1 MEHLVR
7 HAVTTIRERFWEPL
21 SLEELARGAMVSK
34 YHFLR
39 VFTKVTGVT
48 PGRFLCAVRL
58 QEAKVLLLSTQLTV
72 ADIGARVGYSST
84 GSFTRRFTE
93 LVGLSPTRYRA
104 LSLTSTLTPAPVS
117 PLTPAS
123 TPAVPEPAAPAPQ
136 LAPRAPAAAPVPV
149 RCAGTVTGLLHTTT
163 ITGGGGAGRAVRVGV
178 FAGPLLQGAPVRLTH
193 ASAPGPFTLERIPA
207 GVWYVHAVT
216 RPGPPAPA
224 SDDGSGGSDDRA
236 DAPSPARL
244 TAAVGPVRVKDG
256 TARRLELTLSAPD
269 WSRPPVLS
277 ALMDLA
283 PHPAAA

>member
-21 SLEELARGAMVSK
+21 SLEELARDAMLSK

-39 VFTKVTGVT
+39 VFTRVTGVT

-58 QEAKVLLLSTQLTV
+58 QEAKALLLATQLTV

-93 LVGLSPTRYRA
+93 LVGLSPTSYRA
-104 LSLTSTLTPAPVS
+104 LSLTPAGSQQAPPAPELTPVAPAPVT
-117 PLTPAS
+117 TPA
-123 TPAVPEPAAPAPQ
+123 
-136 LAPRAPAAAPVPV
+136 RV
-149 RCAGTVTGLLHTTT
+149 RPTGTGTVTGLLHTT
-163 ITGGGGAGRAVRVGV
+163 GDSARAVRVGV
-178 FAGPLLQGAPVRLTH
+178 FASPLLQGAPVRLAH
-193 ASAPGPFTLERIPA
+193 ASAPGPFTLEHIPE

-216 RPGPPAPA
+216 RPRPTAA
-224 SDDGSGGSDDRA
+224 AGSGVDG
-236 DAPSPARL
+236 PSPARL
-244 TAAVGPVRVKDG
+244 TAATGPVRVKDN
-256 TARRLELTLSAPD
+256 TARRLEITLSAPD

>member
-1 MEHLVR
+1 MEYLVR

-39 VFTKVTGVT
+39 VFTRVTGVT

-93 LVGLSPTRYRA
+93 LVGLSPTGYRA
-104 LSLTSTLTPAPVS
+104 LSLTPAGPEQAPPAPRS
-117 PLTPAS
+117 
-123 TPAVPEPAAPAPQ
+123 
-136 LAPRAPAAAPVPV
+136 APVPATPPATTMSTAA
-149 RCAGTVTGLLHTTT
+149 RPTDTRTGTGTVTGLLHTT
-163 ITGGGGAGRAVRVGV
+163 GGSARAVRVGV
-178 FAGPLLQGAPVRLTH
+178 FASPLLQGAPVQLTH
-193 ASAPGPFTLERIPA
+193 ASAPGPFTLEHIPE

-216 RPGPPAPA
+216 RPRPTTPARNR
-224 SDDGSGGSDDRA
+224 GEG
-236 DAPSPARL
+236 PSPARL
-244 TAAVGPVRVKDG
+244 TAAIGPVRVKDN
-256 TARRLELTLSAPD
+256 TARRLEITLSAPD

>member
-39 VFTKVTGVT
+39 VFTRVTGVT

-58 QEAKVLLLSTQLTV
+58 QEAKVLLLSTELTV

-93 LVGLSPTRYRA
+93 LVGLSPTGYRA
-104 LSLTSTLTPAPVS
+104 LSLTPAGPEQAPPAPE
-117 PLTPAS
+117 S
-123 TPAVPEPAAPAPQ
+123 TPAAPAPVTM
-136 LAPRAPAAAPVPV
+136 PEAARPTGT
-149 RCAGTVTGLLHTTT
+149 GTVTGLLRT
-163 ITGGGGAGRAVRVGV
+163 TGGSVRAVRVGV
-178 FAGPLLQGAPVRLTH
+178 FASPLLQGAPVRLAH
-193 ASAPGPFTLERIPA
+193 ASAPGPFTLEHIPA

-216 RPGPPAPA
+216 RPRPTISAGTGT
-224 SDDGSGGSDDRA
+224 DGM
-236 DAPSPARL
+236 SPVRL
-244 TAAVGPVRVKDG
+244 TAAIGPVRVKDD
-256 TARRLELTLSAPD
+256 TARRLEITLSAPD